1 LIVWRGNDPNV
12 TVVLLEDL
20 AAVFG
25 VTIAAGCMTLTH
37 FTNNPLY
44 DAAGSIAI
52 GGLLGV
58 VATFIIYTNTMALLG
73 R

>member
-1 LIVWRGNDPNV
+1 M
-12 TVVLLEDL
+12 LEDL

-25 VTIAAGCMTLTH
+25 VTIAASCMTLTH

>member
-44 DAAGSIAI
+44 DAAGSKHTQVFMRC
-52 GGLLGV
+52 LEHPTLELG
-58 VATFIIYTNTMALLG
+58 I
-73 R
+73 RE